1 VKTILPVENDSLSE
15 RYLGMPT
22 DVGSF
27 IIVTSI
33 LLRDHVWSKIKGWL
47 EKKLSTSGKEVQVK
61 SIAQIYTFAP
71 AIDLR

>member
-1 VKTILPVENDSLSE
+1 VENESLSE

-22 DVGSF
+22 DVGN
-27 IIVTSI
+27 VTSI

-47 EKKLSTSGKEVQVK
+47 EKILSTSGKEVQVK